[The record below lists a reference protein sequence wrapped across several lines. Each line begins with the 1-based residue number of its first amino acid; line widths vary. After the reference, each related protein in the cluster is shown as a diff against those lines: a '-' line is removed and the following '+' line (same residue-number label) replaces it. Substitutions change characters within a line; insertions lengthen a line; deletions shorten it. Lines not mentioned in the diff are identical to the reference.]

1 MTQAEP
7 ERMHGNAAGALPQDP
22 VLAKALQLPMI
33 LPFVSSARARI
44 PFLRGLS
51 QREDLAPWHAQ

>member
-1 MTQAEP
+1 
-7 ERMHGNAAGALPQDP
+7 MHGNAAGALPQDP